1 MAARTRFPAGIALE
15 SHKRADWVLPV
26 RHLPLPSRVVLSLD
40 PGTGAAAEP
49 VVSVGDVVARGAVV
63 GRASSPFSAN
73 VHASIAG
80 TVIAVEER
88 ESATPGG
95 VSLCVIIARTEAET
109 VAPLQR
115 PAPDV
120 SALDAAQLQQALR
133 DAGFAGLGGAGFPT
147 ATKLA
152 AARGRSV
159 HTLLL
164 NGAECEPWI
173 SCDDALM
180 QTAADD
186 VIVGAGVLRHACGAT
201 ACIVAIED
209 DKPAAIAAVTSAI
222 ERARD
227 PAMTLAIVPAVYPRG
242 AERQLITAVTGVETP
257 SGGLPVDAG
266 IVCQNVATAAAVARW
281 ARHGEP
287 LLSRIVTVTG
297 SGVASPCNVHA
308 PLGTPLAELVTAAGG
323 YQGTPLRLIA
333 GGNMTGLALPSDE
346 VGLGKATNCVFVATG
361 ADLAPRLDAFEHPCI
376 RCGDCAD
383 VCPAGLLPQQ
393 LHRAALADE
402 HGTLRDLGVFD
413 CIDCGLC
420 DYVCPSQIPLAHRFR
435 LARGRLRET
444 DAAARKAEA
453 ARERHELRQ
462 RRLRDEAAARQRAFE
477 AVRRQ
482 ALGAQPRDDSSGGPG
497 GDAGADT
504 GNDPPGVRH

>member
-1 MAARTRFPAGIALE
+1 MAARTHFPAGLALE

-26 RHLPLPSRVVLSLD
+26 RDLPLPSRVVLALD

-49 VVSVGDVVARGAVV
+49 VVSVGDVVARGALV
-63 GRASSPFSAN
+63 GRASGPFSAN
-73 VHASIAG
+73 VHASVAG

-95 VSLCVIIARTEAET
+95 VSLCVIIASTEAAAHASE
-109 VAPLQR
+109 QG

-120 SALDAAQLQQALR
+120 SALDAAQLQRALR
-133 DAGFAGLGGAGFPT
+133 EAGFAGLGGAGFPT

-152 AARGRSV
+152 AAHERSV

-180 QTAADD
+180 QTRADE
-186 VIVGAGVLRHACGAT
+186 VIVGAGVLRNACAAT

-227 PAMTLAIVPAVYPRG
+227 PAVTLVVVPAVYPRG
-242 AERQLITAVTGVETP
+242 AERQLIAAVTGVETP

-281 ARHGEP
+281 AQHGEP
-287 LLSRIVTVTG
+287 LLSRMVTVTG

-308 PLGTPLAELVTAAGG
+308 PLGAPLSELVAAAGG

-346 VGLGKATNCVFVATG
+346 IGLGKATNCIFVATQ
-361 ADLAPRLDAFEHPCI
+361 ADLAPRLDAFERPCI

-402 HGTLRDLGVFD
+402 HGTLRELGVFD

-420 DYVCPSQIPLAHRFR
+420 DYVCPSQIPLALRFR
-435 LARGRLRET
+435 LARGRLREA
-444 DAAARKAEA
+444 DASARKAEA

-462 RRLRDEAAARQRAFE
+462 QRLRDEAAEQQRAFE
-477 AVRRQ
+477 AVRGQ
-482 ALGAQPRDDSSGGPG
+482 ALGTERS
-497 GDAGADT
+497 
-504 GNDPPGVRH
+504 NDPGRGPPGATH

>member
-1 MAARTRFPAGIALE
+1 MATRTHFPAGIALE

-26 RHLPLPSRVVLSLD
+26 KHLRLPSRVMLSLD
-40 PGTGAAAEP
+40 PGTGATAEP
-49 VVSVGDVVARGAVV
+49 VVSVGDVLARGALV

-80 TVIAVEER
+80 TVVAVEER
-88 ESATPGG
+88 ESATPAG
-95 VSLCVIIARTEAET
+95 VSLCVIIARTETET
-109 VAPLQR
+109 VAPLQL
-115 PAPDV
+115 PAPDI
-120 SALDAAQLQQALR
+120 STLDAAGLQQALR

-152 AARGRSV
+152 SARERSV

-180 QTAADD
+180 QTAAAD
-186 VIVGAGVLRHACGAT
+186 VIAGARVLRDACGAT
-201 ACIVAIED
+201 ACVIAIED

-227 PAMTLAIVPAVYPRG
+227 PAVTLVVVPAVYPRG
-242 AERQLITAVTGVETP
+242 AERQLIAAVTGVETP

-266 IVCQNVATAAAVARW
+266 IVCQNVATAAAIARW
-281 ARHGEP
+281 AQHGEP

-297 SGVASPCNVHA
+297 SGVVSPCNVHA
-308 PLGTPLAELVTAAGG
+308 PLGTPLAELVAAAGG

-346 VGLGKATNCVFVATG
+346 IGLGKATNCIFVATH
-361 ADLAPRLDAFEHPCI
+361 ADLAPRLDAFERPCI

-383 VCPAGLLPQQ
+383 VCPPGLLPQQ

-402 HGTLRDLGVFD
+402 HATLRELGAFD

-435 LARGRLRET
+435 LARGRLREA

-462 RRLRDEAAARQRAFE
+462 RRLRDEAAEQQRAFE
-477 AVRRQ
+477 AVRAQ
-482 ALGAQPRDDSSGGPG
+482 AVTAERGGGTSGDTASDRPGA
-497 GDAGADT
+497 T
-504 GNDPPGVRH
+504 H